1 MDILPGVGVGEI
13 KFGMLEPDVISILGK
28 PDEIKE
34 DEYASGSGDI
44 YRMLSYFSLN
54 LDLSFDKEDDFKLGS
69 ITISGHDFRLFG
81 QKLFDKPMNLVKSF
95 VSKIGHEIPKHED
108 FTIDDSDPRICLDY
122 DTLGM
127 LFWFG
132 SGKLT
137 EIDCR
142 YFFEEDGETE
152 IWP

>member
-1 MDILPGVGVGEI
+1 M
-13 KFGMLEPDVISILGK
+13 
-28 PDEIKE
+28 
-34 DEYASGSGDI
+34 
-44 YRMLSYFSLN
+44 
-54 LDLSFDKEDDFKLGS
+54 
-69 ITISGHDFRLFG
+69 
-81 QKLFDKPMNLVKSF
+81 KSQ
-95 VSKIGHEIPKHED
+95 HED